1 MNAKQLHNRQRHH
14 LKRWCQ
20 LVEKGTLEQ
29 RPPLGGGWHGL
40 SRDWGRESKS
50 YTYEKMFE
58 ILNTFSPSVSFAD
71 SLAAARPVAAL
82 TVHRTVIHY
91 RDCASLTLVR
101 GSLRRY
107 CAREFIDSLNSPGK
121 NQGSFCI
128 HFSVPEVGA
137 AICPPPLR
145 SKPLAVPAD
154 CPRSFTVVAC
164 VGKKKRGVAK
174 ATPLKDVTYWL
185 PQLGQRPALAS

>member
-1 MNAKQLHNRQRHH
+1 MINVKYEGSGQRHH

-50 YTYEKMFE
+50 YTYEKMFK
-58 ILNTFSPSVSFAD
+58 ILNTFSHSVSFAD
-71 SLAAARPVAAL
+71 SLAAAWPVAAL

-101 GSLRRY
+101 GSL
-107 CAREFIDSLNSPGK
+107 PG
-121 NQGSFCI
+121 
-128 HFSVPEVGA
+128 A
-137 AICPPPLR
+137 LR
-145 SKPLAVPAD
+145 IV
-154 CPRSFTVVAC
+154 R
-164 VGKKKRGVAK
+164 
-174 ATPLKDVTYWL
+174 
-185 PQLGQRPALAS
+185 